1 MKAAKKYWVKTKSFA
16 KECKRVLQV
25 TRKPS
30 MEEFKSIV
38 KVTGLGMLAIGLI
51 DFIITLLWKMLG
63 I

>member
-1 MKAAKKYWVKTKSFA
+1 MNTAKKYWVKTKSFT

-38 KVTGLGMLAIGLI
+38 KVTGMGMLAIGLI
-51 DFIITLLWKMLG
+51 GFIITLLWKMSG